1 MATALME
8 VLGVPDGPIKFA
20 INPPVEISK
29 SNLTQKFEDVVLDGC
44 LIPAL
49 GFMFIPKKSKFHF
62 TKNSPGY
69 KWINGRQDYINHAKM
84 IKTVMQL

>member
-1 MATALME
+1 ME

-20 INPPVEISK
+20 INPIVEVTQK
-29 SNLTQKFEDVVLDGC
+29 NLTKKFEDVVLDGC

-62 TKNSPGY
+62 TKKTPGY
-69 KWINGRQDYINHAKM
+69 KWINGNQDYMNHAKM
-84 IKTVMQL
+84 VNTVMHLK